1 MKVATL
7 IARAL
12 DAKSM
17 LRKPTIY
24 NEARSFGD
32 SMKVQGWT
40 PEQYDRCANLLKSMG
55 YKVRIVRTPRITYK
69 YGWQSGGHLRLW
81 VYA

>member
-12 DAKSM
+12 DAKSV
-17 LRKPTIY
+17 LPAPRIY
-24 NEARSFGD
+24 NESRSFGD

-40 PEQYDRCANLLKSMG
+40 PAQYERCANILISMG
-55 YKVRIVRTPRITYK
+55 YMVRIVRTPRVTYR
-69 YGWQSGGHLRLW
+69 YGWKSGGHLRLW